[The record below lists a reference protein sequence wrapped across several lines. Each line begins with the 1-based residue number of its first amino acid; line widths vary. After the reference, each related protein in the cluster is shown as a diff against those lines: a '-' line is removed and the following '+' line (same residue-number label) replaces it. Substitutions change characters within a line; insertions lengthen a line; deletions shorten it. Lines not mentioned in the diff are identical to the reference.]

1 MTLCLGAAV
10 AHHPPIH
17 TPNKQTD
24 KRNEHTRLSPSAHSF
39 PLSLFPSPAMVSLA
53 LPPALLPLQIPLIL
67 ATNILTLALNKHN
80 RFLALALGFPL
91 LVLLVSQSLY
101 REWEKGWG
109 LHYGIN
115 CFIMTVVFAWVEWVG
130 LGVPDREGWGKVVR
144 GEEREKKGRWER
156 DGLGE
161 RIGAVKEKG
170 DGVVRSNGSAVVK
183 TSPEGFG
190 ERLWWAVRLSTT
202 NRYVGWSC
210 EAKNVPL
217 EVGPEYPRL

>member
-1 MTLCLGAAV
+1 
-10 AHHPPIH
+10 
-17 TPNKQTD
+17 
-24 KRNEHTRLSPSAHSF
+24 
-39 PLSLFPSPAMVSLA
+39 MVSLA

-67 ATNILTLALNKHN
+67 ATNVLTLALNKHH
-80 RFLALALGFPL
+80 RFLALALGFPA

-115 CFIMTVVFAWVEWVG
+115 CFIMTIAFAWVEWVA

-144 GEEREKKGRWER
+144 GEEMEKKGRWER
-156 DGLGE
+156 EGLGE
-161 RIGAVKEKG
+161 RIGAVKGKG
-170 DGVVRSNGSAVVK
+170 DGAVTSNVSAVVK
-183 TSPEGFG
+183 TSPEGFL
-190 ERLWWAVRLSTT
+190 ERLWWAIRLATT